1 MKLFNIDIAL
11 KWNQNIKLKQNVFKI
26 PMFGFMFEIDEA
38 SIYYTVYT
46 EHQSTQYYI
55 DSNLA
60 VTLKTYHYDPTDET
74 KCNCKY
80 LR

>member
-1 MKLFNIDIAL
+1 MSSKY
-11 KWNQNIKLKQNVFKI
+11 

-38 SIYYTVYT
+38 SIYYTVCM

-60 VTLKTYHYDPTDET
+60 VTLKTYHYET